1 MIGEAKIR
9 QMFNKNMKL
18 SDIQLY
24 DFLMKN
30 KKYIQCGR
38 ITLQPQNEDDFN
50 PHTGYIVKPVQN
62 DELI

>member
-1 MIGEAKIR
+1 MCGEAKLR

-18 SDIQLY
+18 NDIQLY

-38 ITLQPQNEDDFN
+38 IALQPQGKDDFN
-50 PHTGYIVKPVQN
+50 PYTGYIVKPVQN
-62 DELI
+62 DDLI